1 MRPVN
6 RRELVGTVDRA
17 LKNWGNWRS
26 VNDMQLTWEVYIN
39 LYIDR
44 LSPAQRELVRKAKLG
59 VVEDNGAW
67 RWMVDDL
74 ASYVWK
80 HLRGMKEI

>member
-1 MRPVN
+1 MRPVD

-59 VVEDNGAW
+59 IIHDDHEW
-67 RWMVDDL
+67 RWTVDEL
-74 ASYVWK
+74 TTHIWK
-80 HLRGMKEI
+80 HLQNMEEI

>member
-1 MRPVN
+1 MRPAD
-6 RRELVGTVDRA
+6 REDVVKIVDKA

-59 VVEDNGAW
+59 VVEDNGTW
-67 RWMVDDL
+67 KWMVDDL
-74 ASYVWK
+74 VSYIWK
-80 HLRGMKEI
+80 HLRDMKEI